1 MGPAGPGEP
10 LAPLGP
16 LSPFRPF
23 WPLEIFPRRIDVF
36 PDRLLFRDFL
46 NLLEKAGFRFDIF
59 VYRNTHIEHIWSR
72 VAP

>member
-10 LAPLGP
+10 FGPLAPLW
-16 LSPFRPF
+16 PFG
-23 WPLEIFPRRIDVF
+23 PLEILPRRIDFF

-59 VYRNTHIEHIWSR
+59 VYRNTHIEHIRSR